1 MKNKF
6 FIFIVLMIFIAFA
19 NFAFAVDEN
28 STQIASDSDNVELAI
43 DENDN
48 IESVDNSPEILEN
61 SVEVDNIAKKDNSN
75 LVADNIKTIV
85 MGKVTKRYNGVIQYS
100 ASFFDVNGDPLK
112 DTKVMFEVD
121 DYNDY
126 QPVTDSNG
134 VALLTI
140 LITNGNHKIAARNP
154 ATGEID
160 SANIKVFDVVTGGK
174 NINMYYDDGNT
185 YKVRVFD
192 DNGNPVKA
200 GQKVTFKIGSKKYIK
215 TTNKN
220 GYASLKI
227 PALPGNY
234 FIYASYKDF
243 TIGNNLKVKGVLKAK
258 TGKIKNGLKFK
269 LQVKFLGK
277 NKKNKLIKVKF
288 NKKTYKAKTNKKGIA
303 IFNLNTPK
311 KLGAYKVVIS
321 YKKSNVYYTYT
332 HYYTKA

>member
-19 NFAFAVDEN
+19 NLAFAADEN
-28 STQIASDSDNVELAI
+28 TTQIVSDSDNTELAI

-48 IESVDNSPEILEN
+48 IGYVDNSHESGDL
-61 SVEVDNIAKKDNSN
+61 AKNDYSN
-75 LVADNIKTIV
+75 LIEDNMKTIV
-85 MGKVTKRYNGVIQYS
+85 MGKVVKRYNGVIQYS
-100 ASFFDVNGDPLK
+100 ASFFDASGNPLK
-112 DTKVMFEVD
+112 NTKVMFEVD

-126 QPVTDSNG
+126 LPVTDSNG

-154 ATGEID
+154 ATGEIA
-160 SANIKVFDVVTGGK
+160 SANINVFDVVTGGK

-192 DNGNPVKA
+192 DNENPVKA
-200 GQKVTFKIGSKKYIK
+200 GQKVTFKIGSKKYTK
-215 TTNKN
+215 TTDKN

-227 PALPGNY
+227 PSLPGKY
-234 FIYASYKDF
+234 FIYANYKDF
-243 TIGNNLKVKGVLKAK
+243 TVGNNLKVKEVLKAK

-311 KLGAYKVVIS
+311 KLGAYNVVIS
-321 YKKSNVYYTYT
+321 YKKSKMYYTYT
-332 HYYTKA
+332 QYHTKA